1 MAKRRKVEAPRR
13 KEEFSYRGHS
23 PEELKDLELD
33 RLAQLLPARQRRK
46 LKRELTEDQKKL
58 LQKIR
63 EGKTIRTHQ
72 RDMIV
77 LPEMFGTS
85 IGVHD
90 GKTFAIVEIMPEM
103 IGHYLGEYAL
113 TRRRVSHGGPGVG
126 ATRSSRY
133 VPLK

>member
-23 PEELKDLELD
+23 PEELKDLEPD

>member
-23 PEELKDLELD
+23 VEELKDMELD
-33 RLAQLLPARQRRK
+33 TVAQLFPARQRRK

-77 LPEMFGTS
+77 LPEMIGTS

-90 GKTFAIVEIMPEM
+90 GKTFTILEIMPEM

>member
-23 PEELKDLELD
+23 LQELKDMG
-33 RLAQLLPARQRRK
+33 LAGLTQLFPARQRRK
-46 LKRELTEDQKKL
+46 LTRELTGEQKKL

-63 EGKTIRTHQ
+63 DGKAIRTHQ

-77 LPEMFGTS
+77 LPEMVGTT

-90 GKTFAIVEIMPEM
+90 GKTFASFEIMPEM

-113 TRRRVSHGGPGVG
+113 TRRRVSHGSAGVG

>member
-23 PEELKDLELD
+23 LDELQKMDLSAFVE
-33 RLAQLLPARQRRK
+33 LLPARQRRK
-46 LKRELTEDQKKL
+46 LKRELTDDQKKL
-58 LQKIR
+58 LQKLR
-63 EGKTIRTHQ
+63 EGKTVRTHL
-72 RDMIV
+72 RDMII
-77 LPEMFGTS
+77 LPEMVGHT
-85 IGVHD
+85 IGVHS
-90 GKTFAIVEIMPEM
+90 GKTFDNFEIVPEM
-103 IGHYLGEYAL
+103 IGHYVGEYAP

>member
-23 PEELKDLELD
+23 LAELKDMELD
-33 RLAQLLPARQRRK
+33 RVAQLFPARQRRK

-72 RDMIV
+72 RDMII
-77 LPEMFGTS
+77 LPEMVGTS

-90 GKTFAIVEIMPEM
+90 GKTFTILEIMPEM

-126 ATRSSRY
+126 ATRSSKY

>member
-1 MAKRRKVEAPRR
+1 M
-13 KEEFSYRGHS
+13 
-23 PEELKDLELD
+23 DLDGLT
-33 RLAQLLPARQRRK
+33 QLFPARQRRK
-46 LKRELTEDQKKL
+46 LTRELTEDQKKL

-63 EGKTIRTHQ
+63 DGKSIRTHQ

-77 LPEMFGTS
+77 LPDMVGTT

-90 GKTFAIVEIMPEM
+90 GKTFASFEIMPEM

-113 TRRRVSHGGPGVG
+113 TRKRVSHGSAGVG

>member
-23 PEELKDLELD
+23 LEELKDMELD
-33 RLAQLLPARQRRK
+33 TLAQLFPARQRRK

>member
-1 MAKRRKVEAPRR
+1 MEAPRR

-23 PEELKDLELD
+23 VEELKDMDLD
-33 RLAQLLPARQRRK
+33 TVAQLFPARQRRK

-77 LPEMFGTS
+77 LPEMIGTS

-90 GKTFAIVEIMPEM
+90 GKTFTILEIMPEM

>member
-23 PEELKDLELD
+23 VEELKDMDLD
-33 RLAQLLPARQRRK
+33 TVAQLFPARQRRK

-77 LPEMFGTS
+77 LPEMIGTS

-90 GKTFAIVEIMPEM
+90 GKTFTILE
-103 IGHYLGEYAL
+103 
-113 TRRRVSHGGPGVG
+113 
-126 ATRSSRY
+126 
-133 VPLK
+133 

>member
-23 PEELKDLELD
+23 LEELKDIEVD
-33 RLAQLLPARQRRK
+33 RLAQLFPARQRRK

-77 LPEMFGTS
+77 LPEMVGTS

-90 GKTFAIVEIMPEM
+90 GKTFTVLEIMPEM

>member
-23 PEELKDLELD
+23 VEELKDMDLD
-33 RLAQLLPARQRRK
+33 TVAQLFPARQRRK

-77 LPEMFGTS
+77 LPEMIGTS

-90 GKTFAIVEIMPEM
+90 GKTFTILEIMPEM

>member
-13 KEEFSYRGHS
+13 KEEFLYRGHS

>member
-23 PEELKDLELD
+23 LKELKDMELD
-33 RLAQLLPARQRRK
+33 DLAQLFPARQRRK

-58 LQKIR
+58 MQKIR
-63 EGKTIRTHQ
+63 EGRIIRTHQ

-77 LPEMFGTS
+77 LPEMVGTS

-90 GKTFAIVEIMPEM
+90 GKTFAVLEIMPEM

-113 TRRRVSHGGPGVG
+113 TRRRVAHGGPGVG

>member
-23 PEELKDLELD
+23 LEELKEMDLDGLT
-33 RLAQLLPARQRRK
+33 QLFPARQRRK
-46 LKRELTEDQKKL
+46 LKREFTEEQKKL

-63 EGKTIRTHQ
+63 DGKAIRTHQ

-77 LPEMFGTS
+77 LPEMVGTT

-90 GKTFAIVEIMPEM
+90 GKTFASFEIMPEM
-103 IGHYLGEYAL
+103 IGHYLGEFAL
-113 TRRRVSHGGPGVG
+113 TRKRVSHGSAGVG

>member
-23 PEELKDLELD
+23 LEELKDMDLD
-33 RLAQLLPARQRRK
+33 GLTQLFPARQRRK

-63 EGKTIRTHQ
+63 DGKAIRTHQ

-77 LPEMFGTS
+77 LPEMVGTT

-90 GKTFAIVEIMPEM
+90 GKTFASFEIMPEM
-103 IGHYLGEYAL
+103 IGHYPVSYTHL
-113 TRRRVSHGGPGVG
+113 TLPTNREV
-126 ATRSSRY
+126 
-133 VPLK
+133 

>member
-23 PEELKDLELD
+23 LQELKDMELD
-33 RLAQLLPARQRRK
+33 GLTQLFPARQRRK
-46 LKRELTEDQKKL
+46 LKRELTEEQKKL
-58 LQKIR
+58 LQKLR
-63 EGKTIRTHQ
+63 DGKTIRTHQ

-77 LPEMFGTS
+77 LPEMVGTT

-90 GKTFAIVEIMPEM
+90 GQTFTSFEIMPEM
-103 IGHYLGEYAL
+103 IGHYFGEYAL
-113 TRRRVSHGGPGVG
+113 TRRRVTHGGPGVG
-126 ATRSSRY
+126 ATRSSKY

>member
-13 KEEFSYRGHS
+13 KEEFSYRGRS
-23 PEELKDLELD
+23 LQELKDMELD
-33 RLAQLLPARQRRK
+33 GLAQLFPARQRRK

-58 LQKIR
+58 LQKMR
-63 EGKTIRTHQ
+63 DGKTIRTHQ

-77 LPEMFGTS
+77 LPEMVGTT

-90 GKTFAIVEIMPEM
+90 GKTFTSFEIMPEM
-103 IGHYLGEYAL
+103 VGHYFGEYAL
-113 TRRRVSHGGPGVG
+113 TRRRVTHGSAGVG
-126 ATRSSRY
+126 ATRSSKY

>member
-23 PEELKDLELD
+23 LQELKDMD
-33 RLAQLLPARQRRK
+33 LAGLTLA
-46 LKRELTEDQKKL
+46 RELTEEQKKL

-63 EGKTIRTHQ
+63 DGKAIRTHQ

-77 LPEMFGTS
+77 LPEMVGTT

-90 GKTFAIVEIMPEM
+90 GKTFASFEIMPEM

-113 TRRRVSHGGPGVG
+113 TRRRVSHGSAGVG